1 MENTQPLSD
10 KKILLVDD
18 ERDIIESL
26 EELLED
32 TFRVDSASSFEEA
45 VSCLKNNTYDVVIL
59 DIMGVRGYDLLE
71 ATHTLGIPTL
81 MLTAHALSPDNL
93 KKSIEMGAD
102 AYIPKHKMVDISM
115 YLEDVLI
122 SRQDKKKNNFK
133 WYAKLILLFDK
144 LFGEGWKDPE
154 KEFWDD
160 LQARLVLVREVGVLL
175 LEEHDLEYHRE
186 QAQRLSCTERRR
198 VTQLS
203 PDRRQRGHSERRD
216 HGQGRQLARDAEHRR
231 SLGRDSG

>member
-1 MENTQPLSD
+1 MENKQTLND
-10 KKILLVDD
+10 KKVLIVDD
-18 ERDIIESL
+18 ELDTIESL

-32 TFRVDSASSFEEA
+32 TFMVDSASSFEEA
-45 VSCLKNNTYDVVIL
+45 VSCLKNNTYDAAIL

-133 WYAKLILLFDK
+133 WYAKFIPLFDK

-154 KEFWDD
+154 KEFWDEFD
-160 LQARLVLVREVGVLL
+160 KKHV
-175 LEEHDLEYHRE
+175 D
-186 QAQRLSCTERRR
+186 
-198 VTQLS
+198 
-203 PDRRQRGHSERRD
+203 
-216 HGQGRQLARDAEHRR
+216 
-231 SLGRDSG
+231 

>member
-1 MENTQPLSD
+1 MENTQPLDD
-10 KKILLVDD
+10 KKILVVDD
-18 ERDIIESL
+18 EPDMVESL

-32 TFRVDSASSFEEA
+32 TFLVDTASSFEEA
-45 VSCLKNNTYDVVIL
+45 VACLKNNTYDAAIL

-71 ATHTLGIPTL
+71 ATHALGIPTL

-115 YLEDVLI
+115 YVEDVLI

-133 WYAKLILLFDK
+133 WYTKFMPLFDK

-154 KEFWDD
+154 QEFWNKFDKKH
-160 LQARLVLVREVGVLL
+160 VE
-175 LEEHDLEYHRE
+175 
-186 QAQRLSCTERRR
+186 
-198 VTQLS
+198 
-203 PDRRQRGHSERRD
+203 
-216 HGQGRQLARDAEHRR
+216 
-231 SLGRDSG
+231 

>member
-1 MENTQPLSD
+1 MENKQTLND
-10 KKILLVDD
+10 KKVLIVDD
-18 ERDIIESL
+18 ELDTIESL

-32 TFRVDSASSFEEA
+32 TFIVNSASSFEEA
-45 VSCLKNNTYDVVIL
+45 VSCLKNNTYDAAIL

-71 ATHTLGIPTL
+71 ATQTLGIPTL

-133 WYAKLILLFDK
+133 WYTKFIPLFDK

-154 KEFWDD
+154 KEFWD
-160 LQARLVLVREVGVLL
+160 EFEKKHIG
-175 LEEHDLEYHRE
+175 
-186 QAQRLSCTERRR
+186 
-198 VTQLS
+198 
-203 PDRRQRGHSERRD
+203 
-216 HGQGRQLARDAEHRR
+216 
-231 SLGRDSG
+231 

>member
-1 MENTQPLSD
+1 MENKQTLND
-10 KKILLVDD
+10 KKVLIVDD
-18 ERDIIESL
+18 ELDTIESL

-32 TFRVDSASSFEEA
+32 TFIVNSASSFEEA
-45 VSCLKNNTYDVVIL
+45 VSCLKNNTYDAAIL

-71 ATHTLGIPTL
+71 ATQTLGIPTL

-133 WYAKLILLFDK
+133 WYTKFIPLFDK

-154 KEFWDD
+154 KEFWDEFD
-160 LQARLVLVREVGVLL
+160 KKHVG
-175 LEEHDLEYHRE
+175 
-186 QAQRLSCTERRR
+186 
-198 VTQLS
+198 
-203 PDRRQRGHSERRD
+203 
-216 HGQGRQLARDAEHRR
+216 
-231 SLGRDSG
+231 

>member
-1 MENTQPLSD
+1 MENKQTLND
-10 KKILLVDD
+10 KKVLIVDD
-18 ERDIIESL
+18 ELDTIESL

-32 TFRVDSASSFEEA
+32 TFIVNSASSFEEA
-45 VSCLKNNTYDVVIL
+45 VSCLKNNTYDAAIL

-71 ATHTLGIPTL
+71 ATQTLGIPTL

-122 SRQDKKKNNFK
+122 SRQDKKNNFK
-133 WYAKLILLFDK
+133 WYTKFIPLFDK

-154 KEFWDD
+154 KEFWDEFD
-160 LQARLVLVREVGVLL
+160 KKHVG
-175 LEEHDLEYHRE
+175 
-186 QAQRLSCTERRR
+186 
-198 VTQLS
+198 
-203 PDRRQRGHSERRD
+203 
-216 HGQGRQLARDAEHRR
+216 
-231 SLGRDSG
+231 

>member
-1 MENTQPLSD
+1 MENKQTLND
-10 KKILLVDD
+10 KKVLIVDD
-18 ERDIIESL
+18 ELDTIESL

-32 TFRVDSASSFEEA
+32 KFIVNSASSFEEA
-45 VSCLKNNTYDVVIL
+45 VVCLKNNTYDAAIL

-93 KKSIEMGAD
+93 KKSIELGAD

-133 WYAKLILLFDK
+133 WYTKFIPLFDK

-154 KEFWDD
+154 KEFWD
-160 LQARLVLVREVGVLL
+160 EFEKKHVG
-175 LEEHDLEYHRE
+175 
-186 QAQRLSCTERRR
+186 
-198 VTQLS
+198 
-203 PDRRQRGHSERRD
+203 
-216 HGQGRQLARDAEHRR
+216 
-231 SLGRDSG
+231 

>member
-1 MENTQPLSD
+1 MENQQTLND
-10 KKILLVDD
+10 KKVLIVDD
-18 ERDIIESL
+18 ELDTIESL

-32 TFRVDSASSFEEA
+32 TFMVDSASSFEEA
-45 VSCLKNNTYDVVIL
+45 VSCLKNNTYDAAIL

-133 WYAKLILLFDK
+133 WYAKFIPLFDK

-154 KEFWDD
+154 KEFWD
-160 LQARLVLVREVGVLL
+160 EFEKKHIG
-175 LEEHDLEYHRE
+175 
-186 QAQRLSCTERRR
+186 
-198 VTQLS
+198 
-203 PDRRQRGHSERRD
+203 
-216 HGQGRQLARDAEHRR
+216 
-231 SLGRDSG
+231 